1 MLKACPHRCD
11 NDGSSIFGLSLE
23 LLKAAAWGTGG
34 IYVPGTANAIFGG
47 SKAFPPSVKDDT
59 QVTSYSVYF
68 AMCADSPAAEA
79 ILKRKMDGSVSTGS
93 NGADIANFGRNK
105 GALGRL
111 VRVVAAGLIGIP
123 VHILRFRS
131 RNMC

>member
-1 MLKACPHRCD
+1 MGKGRHLCSWYRQR
-11 NDGSSIFGLSLE
+11 NF
-23 LLKAAAWGTGG
+23 W
-34 IYVPGTANAIFGG
+34 G

-59 QVTSYSVYF
+59 QATSYSVYF

-79 ILKRKMDGSVSTGS
+79 ILKRKMDGSMSTGS

-105 GALGRL
+105 GAL
-111 VRVVAAGLIGIP
+111 VRVVAAALIGIP
-123 VHILRFRS
+123 LHILRFRS